1 MSAIPSRE
9 KASPQAY
16 WELLK
21 GAAGG
26 FGGNCLDDHC
36 REELQNIG
44 YFSLH
49 GGNVVNIIN
58 LVTLVAIANFST
70 RRSTF
75 NRRAFGSRKPMDSM
89 RSRATAWIFT
99 LESLLDWL
107 RERATNFKPDARS
120 QGLKYMLVI
129 PRREHLW
136 RLCTVMA
143 NAQGAT

>member
-16 WELLK
+16 RELLK

-89 RSRATAWIFT
+89 RSRATA
-99 LESLLDWL
+99 
-107 RERATNFKPDARS
+107 
-120 QGLKYMLVI
+120 
-129 PRREHLW
+129 
-136 RLCTVMA
+136 
-143 NAQGAT
+143 